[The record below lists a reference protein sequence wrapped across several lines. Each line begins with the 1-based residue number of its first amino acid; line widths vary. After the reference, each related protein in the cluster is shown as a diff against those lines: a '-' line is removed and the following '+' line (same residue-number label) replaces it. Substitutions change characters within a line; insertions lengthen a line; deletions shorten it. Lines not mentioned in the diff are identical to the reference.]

1 MHVSNYFK
9 FVTKLGT
16 ILKHSLARQTNPEE
30 LVEGAIG
37 SFDQISFLLVSKWSF
52 DKIYNT

>member
-9 FVTKLGT
+9 FITKLGT
-16 ILKHSLARQTNPEE
+16 ILKRSLARQTNPEE
-30 LVEGAIG
+30 LVEDAIG